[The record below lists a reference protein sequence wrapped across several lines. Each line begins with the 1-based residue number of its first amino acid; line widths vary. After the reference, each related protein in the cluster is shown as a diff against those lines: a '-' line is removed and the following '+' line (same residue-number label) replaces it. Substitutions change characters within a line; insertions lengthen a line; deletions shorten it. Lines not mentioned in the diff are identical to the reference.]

1 LKRSA
6 ASGVPARKIR
16 ALLSSTMLTLK
27 AAGAEFL
34 DSRGAGH
41 CRVGLPRW
49 RESEERRRRRARQ
62 EMKVFRLLDDAGTVV
77 LRRGELP
84 ELDAWE
90 ARLEKEGYE
99 CSSHHRV
106 GDRGCVH
113 VITRKKRRPSPD
125 DDEVMLELAEA
136 IERILDP

>member
-1 LKRSA
+1 MRRDVA
-6 ASGVPARKIR
+6 NGVSARKIG
-16 ALLSSTMLTLK
+16 ALLSSAMLKLK

-34 DSRGAGH
+34 DSRGADH

-49 RESEERRRRRARQ
+49 REPEERRRRRARQ

-90 ARLEKEGYE
+90 ARLEKEGYK

-113 VITRKKRRPSPD
+113 VITRKKRRASPD
-125 DDEVMLELAEA
+125 DGEVMLEIAEA

>member
-1 LKRSA
+1 MRRSA
-6 ASGVPARKIR
+6 PGDGPRREIR
-16 ALLSSTMLTLK
+16 ALLATAMRRLK

-49 RESEERRRRRARQ
+49 REPEERRRRRARQ

-84 ELDAWE
+84 DLDTWD

-125 DDEVMLELAEA
+125 DDEVMLEIVEA